1 MSANKNIPYLEH
13 NNGTR
18 IQGIGLG
25 TFSSLG
31 GDCERAT
38 LKAID
43 VGYRHIDCAYFYG
56 NESEVGAAVRQK
68 IKEGVIKREDI
79 HITSKLWNH
88 FHEPER
94 VEHACRKTL
103 ENFGLD
109 YVDLYLIHWP
119 FSYVY
124 RGDEVMI
131 PTDENGEVELNDVD
145 FLDTWRAMEKLV
157 ELGLTKSIGVSN
169 FNAEQLSR
177 LLANCKI
184 KPIHNQ
190 IECNPAFIQRKLIDL
205 CKQNDILVT
214 GYCPLRRGNPSTQT
228 PNYIYDDRVKAI
240 GEKYNKST
248 AQVVLRYLFE
258 LGTIP
263 LPKSSNPQRIKEN
276 FDIFDFKLDA
286 QDHALL
292 ETFNTG
298 DRLILA
304 AQAVKS
310 KNYPF
315 NVVLPFC

>member
-1 MSANKNIPYLEH
+1 MSTNNIPYLKH
-13 NNGTR
+13 HDGTQ
-18 IQGIGLG
+18 IQAIGLG
-25 TFSSLG
+25 TYSSLG
-31 GDCERAT
+31 GDCERAV
-38 LKAID
+38 LHAID

-79 HITSKLWNH
+79 FITSKLWNH

-103 ENFGLD
+103 ENFGLE

-124 RGDEVMI
+124 RGDNVMT
-131 PTDENGEVELNDVD
+131 PTDENGEVELSDVD
-145 FLDTWRAMEKLV
+145 ILDTWRAMEKLV

-169 FNAEQLSR
+169 FNSDQLSR

-184 KPIHNQ
+184 KPVQNQ
-190 IECNPAFIQRKLIDL
+190 IECNPAFIQTQLIEL
-205 CKQNDILVT
+205 CKKNDIVVT
-214 GYCPLRRGNPSTQT
+214 GYCPLRRGNPATRT
-228 PNYIYDDRVKAI
+228 PNYIYDAKVEAI
-240 GEKYNKST
+240 ADKYRKST

-258 LGTIP
+258 LGVVP
-263 LPKSSNPQRIKEN
+263 LPKSSNPQRIQDN
-276 FDIFDFKLDA
+276 FNIFDFKLDEL
-286 QDHALL
+286 DHAVLQ
-292 ETFNTG
+292 TYNTG

-304 AQAVKS
+304 KQAIKS

-315 NVVLPFC
+315 NVIVPFC